1 MHIFMAIG
9 SEMFYFHRIASLFK
23 TGSLGDV
30 SGHTLRA
37 YQGKLGPVDTYLE
50 DRGKTGL
57 YQIFTISLLL

>member
-1 MHIFMAIG
+1 MQIFMAIG

-30 SGHTLRA
+30 SGHTKANWVQWR
-37 YQGKLGPVDTYLE
+37 TYLE

-57 YQIFTISLLL
+57 YQTFTISLLL